1 MASFIFFCTFSDYE
15 GSSLCCG
22 LDYVLILHLGSLIAH
37 SPFHHKDI
45 TQKHWYSRFWG
56 MISVGKKPCPLPMPQ
71 KFWVKTQN
79 ILSTITAI
87 TIINFIASNPDTAE
101 EIVVLEGDEVLLP
114 CQVRYFS
121 YFVHYSSCTE
131 IYLNHHWHHHHHCHY
146 RLHHHNYLRI
156 AFQVKT
162 LIIDDRTKLVL
173 WFKNNASSPFYT

>member
-56 MISVGKKPCPLPMPQ
+56 MISFGKKPCPLPMPQ

-79 ILSTITAI
+79 IQTLLRRPSFPPSPPLPTPTSSLQIQTLLRRSLYLKEMRFSYRAKWDIFLILFIIHLAMKYISIITD
-87 TIINFIASNPDTAE
+87 TIII
-101 EIVVLEGDEVLLP
+101 IV
-114 CQVRYFS
+114 
-121 YFVHYSSCTE
+121 
-131 IYLNHHWHHHHHCHY
+131 I
-146 RLHHHNYLRI
+146 I
-156 AFQVKT
+156 AFIV
-162 LIIDDRTKLVL
+162 IITWGL
-173 WFKNNASSPFYT
+173 PFR

>member
-1 MASFIFFCTFSDYE
+1 MMRVY
-15 GSSLCCG
+15 SSLCCG

-56 MISVGKKPCPLPMPQ
+56 MISFGKKTLSPTNASKVLS
-71 KFWVKTQN
+71 QN
-79 ILSTITAI
+79 PKHPDTAEETILSTITAI
-87 TIINFIASNPDTAE
+87 TITNFIASNPDTAE

-121 YFVHYSSCTE
+121 YSVHYSSCTE

-146 RLHHHNYLRI
+146 RLHRHNYLRI